1 MQMRSLLLILPVLIC
16 AAPVAASGTIIPIVE
31 DSQIQV
37 DGDNSEPG
45 WKRAAEFTL
54 EHEIYPALQK
64 NSNWETRAR
73 IMADADALLVTVDA
87 VDTEPERI
95 ISAPSKHDGM
105 SNQNDR
111 VAIVIDAER
120 NSRRAYVFVVNA
132 SSATADYVTSSV
144 GESAPAWNGAWE
156 AASRRTP
163 SGYSVEF
170 RIPFTTI
177 GATQKSLEATGI
189 ALNVVRTIG
198 RGRLEQISLVPIDP
212 VAVCRECALL
222 PLRFE
227 GVIAKTQAFRLQ
239 PYVIVARETARSGK
253 SEVIDG
259 GVDLLWRR
267 ANGAKLLA
275 AINPDFS
282 QVEIDQLQFSI
293 NRRFA
298 LSFPER
304 RPFFTEEAGAYRTL
318 LPLVYSRN
326 IVDPDVGIQYIDRNA
341 ERTLAAIFATDA
353 VTSYVSAGVESSQRV
368 TLDQSSHNFIGR
380 GTRTTQSGM
389 LGALVT
395 GRASSGGYENLV
407 AATDGLWRV
416 GRSQFRAQLA
426 GSYSADPALGSE
438 RQQGFAGQF
447 EHIYA
452 RKPFRSTTTARYVSD
467 DFRADLGALN
477 QIGVSE
483 LRNKSALEYFGDEGD
498 RIDSYAFD
506 VEVYGQWQGALDD
519 LLYGSVMGGG
529 YVLTKGR
536 TTAFSYLR
544 FARESF
550 LGETFDTTTINGSI
564 SKAFN
569 DSWTGGLQFSKGDAL
584 DYSIPSLGDLRI
596 LSSSL
601 SYAGS
606 ESLSFSAAAA
616 KSEFNSPAGTS
627 YSISSFDARAS
638 LDVSSRHHLN
648 LILSYGNLSARSSTF
663 ELHSEE
669 LRYQLVYQYDFGRFR
684 YLIAGTSGYLAGDGT
699 NPLVKD
705 REFAFLKLVYAF
717 GARE

>member
-1 MQMRSLLLILPVLIC
+1 MQMRSLFLFLPILVF
-16 AAPVAASGTIIPIVE
+16 AAPVAASGASVPIVA
-31 DSQIQV
+31 DVQIQI
-37 DGDNSEPG
+37 DGDNNDPG
-45 WKRAAEFTL
+45 WESATEFTL
-54 EHEIYPALQK
+54 EYEIHPALQR
-64 NSNWETRAR
+64 NANWETRAR
-73 IMADADALLVTVDA
+73 VMADTEALLITVDA
-87 VDTEPERI
+87 VDTEPGRI
-95 ISAPSKHDGM
+95 ISSPSKHDGM
-105 SNQNDR
+105 GNQNDKIA
-111 VAIVIDAER
+111 VIIDAER
-120 NSRRAYVFVVNA
+120 NGRRAYVFVVNA
-132 SSATADYVTSSV
+132 SSATADYVSSSV

-156 AASRRTP
+156 AASRRTT
-163 SGYSVEF
+163 SGFSVEF

-177 GATQKSLEATGI
+177 GATQKSLEVSGI
-189 ALNVVRTIG
+189 ALNIVRTIG

-212 VAVCRECALL
+212 VAVCRECELL
-222 PLRFE
+222 PLQFE
-227 GVIAKTQAFRLQ
+227 GAIARTQTFRLQ
-239 PYVIVARETARSGK
+239 PYLIVAGETAQSGE
-253 SEVIDG
+253 SEIFDG

-267 ANGAKLLA
+267 SNGAKLLA

-353 VTSYVSAGVESSQRV
+353 VTSYVSAGVETSQRI
-368 TLDQSSHNFIGR
+368 TLDQSSHNFIAR

-389 LGALVT
+389 LGALIT
-395 GRASSGGYENLV
+395 GRSSSGGYENLV

-426 GSYSADPALGSE
+426 GSYLADPALGLE
-438 RQQGFAGQF
+438 EQQGFAGQF

-452 RKPFRSTTTARYVSD
+452 RKPFRSTTSARYVSD
-467 DFRADLGALN
+467 DFRADLGAMN
-477 QIGVSE
+477 QIGISE
-483 LRNKSALEYFGDEGD
+483 FRNKSALEYFGGEDD
-498 RIDSYAFD
+498 RFDSYAFD
-506 VEVYGQWQGALDD
+506 VEVFGQWQGALDD
-519 LLYGSVMGGG
+519 LLYGSVMGGA

-536 TTAFSYLR
+536 MTAFSYFR

-569 DSWTGGLQFSKGDAL
+569 DSWTGGLQFSKGEAL

-596 LSSSL
+596 VSSSL

-606 ESLSFSAAAA
+606 EALSISVAAAQSKF
-616 KSEFNSPAGTS
+616 KSPEGTS
-627 YSISSFDARAS
+627 YSINSFDARAS

-648 LILSYGNLSARSSTF
+648 LILSYGDLSARSSMF
-663 ELHSEE
+663 ELLSEE

-684 YLIAGTSGYLAGDGT
+684 YLIAGTSGYLVGDGA
-699 NPLVKD
+699 NPLVKE